1 MPRTPFGKS
10 RPVEKPYAI
19 YKIGDLEYRV
29 LKTYKHPKNEDSYSR
44 WLVAGKSSNTFGS
57 WEYGDMY
64 CSEVKNLPLVLA
76 DEGWL
81 EFYGKKGV

>member
-19 YKIGDLEYRV
+19 YKHGDWEFRV
-29 LKTYKHPKNEDSYSR
+29 LKTYKHPEKEDMYSR
-44 WLVAGKSSNTFGS
+44 WLVAAKSPNTFGS
-57 WEYGDMY
+57 WEYGDTY
-64 CSEVKNLPLVLA
+64 CQDIKNLPLVLA

-81 EFYGKKGV
+81 EYYGKKGV